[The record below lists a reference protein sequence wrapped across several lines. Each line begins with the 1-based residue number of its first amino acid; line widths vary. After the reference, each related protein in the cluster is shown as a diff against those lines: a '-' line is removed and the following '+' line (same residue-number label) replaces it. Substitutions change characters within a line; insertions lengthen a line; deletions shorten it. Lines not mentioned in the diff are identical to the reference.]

1 MSRPPA
7 PSLRPV
13 RNVVA
18 TAIGLAV
25 LGRLLVGA
33 GGPGVFGIVVIVLA
47 LIASAGVVLARQSGA
62 MPRHL
67 LAPSLLGLFLVAAA
81 GAFVFNKRL
90 VTRARVKNTQ
100 STACIH

>member
-13 RNVVA
+13 RNVIA
-18 TAIGLAV
+18 TAVGLAI
-25 LGRLLVGA
+25 LGRLLVGV
-33 GGPGVFGIVVIVLA
+33 GGPGVFGVVVIVLA

-62 MPRHL
+62 MPRRL

-81 GAFVFNKRL
+81 GAFVL
-90 VTRARVKNTQ
+90 
-100 STACIH
+100 

>member
-13 RNVVA
+13 RNVIA
-18 TAIGLAV
+18 TAVGLAV

-67 LAPSLLGLFLVAAA
+67 LAPSLLGLFLVAVAA
-81 GAFVFNKRL
+81 AFVL
-90 VTRARVKNTQ
+90 
-100 STACIH
+100 

>member
-33 GGPGVFGIVVIVLA
+33 GGPGVFGIVVEGIIIIDKAQHRELEYE
-47 LIASAGVVLARQSGA
+47 
-62 MPRHL
+62 
-67 LAPSLLGLFLVAAA
+67 
-81 GAFVFNKRL
+81 
-90 VTRARVKNTQ
+90 TRN
-100 STACIH
+100 CPH